1 MLRRTPSGDGLSP
14 AWSSSAE
21 LAGHNAPVATSRF
34 SSQIYNA
41 TATASA
47 SAAAASSSAAAPTSS
62 SKHLSAVALGSA
74 DGVVTVWRT
83 DKPRPVVVLR
93 DCFHDAITD
102 LAWTPDGYNSRHS
115 QYVYMIFMLVVR
127 SQTAAVAV
135 ARSCPKV

>member
-47 SAAAASSSAAAPTSS
+47 SAAAPTSS

>member
-1 MLRRTPSGDGLSP
+1 MLRRTPGNDGQSP

-41 TATASA
+41 TTPQQNAPGANSSSSA
-47 SAAAASSSAAAPTSS
+47 SSSSSSAAGAAATSS
-62 SKHLSAVALGSA
+62 STATTSSSTGNKHLSAVALGSA

-102 LAWTPDGYNSRHS
+102 LAWTPDG
-115 QYVYMIFMLVVR
+115 
-127 SQTAAVAV
+127 
-135 ARSCPKV
+135 

>member
-41 TATASA
+41 TGLTSPSSSASA
-47 SAAAASSSAAAPTSS
+47 TTNAAAASSSSSVSAPSAST
-62 SKHLSAVALGSA
+62 KHLSAVALGSA

-102 LAWTPDGYNSRHS
+102 LAWTPDG
-115 QYVYMIFMLVVR
+115 
-127 SQTAAVAV
+127 
-135 ARSCPKV
+135 